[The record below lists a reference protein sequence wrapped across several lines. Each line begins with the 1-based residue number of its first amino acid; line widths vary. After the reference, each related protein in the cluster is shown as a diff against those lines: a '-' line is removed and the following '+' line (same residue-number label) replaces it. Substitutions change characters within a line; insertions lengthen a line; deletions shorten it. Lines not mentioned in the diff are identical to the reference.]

1 MLSAKVVNN
10 NKKISN
16 TLGQVAERTAKKITP
31 DLSTLS
37 SLEAGGV
44 IRTVATAVISE
55 VGQAATVAGVQGYKD
70 LTDEALKQLQNTF
83 AKTDPTYWALGE
95 ERTARFLEQAR
106 SYTNR
111 NLAELNAIIVADPR
125 NSAAATA
132 RMWLKN
138 GYNGYAPTV
147 IDVKKVLNKNLE
159 SVVGYSMS
167 KYVNGNFANANEA
180 LSSGVSRMVENIY
193 RDTIAT
199 NSEFDNFAQGYQR
212 IASPLACAFC
222 MTVALNEYTTFEES
236 GGYHDHCSC
245 SVTPIYGGMKP
256 YRPDYYEG
264 FEEDY
269 RAGNIASQSSD
280 AKEILASIREI
291 TGRK

>member
-1 MLSAKVVNN
+1 MLSKKAIDN
-10 NKKISN
+10 NKKVSN
-16 TLGQVAERTAKKITP
+16 NLGRIAGNTVARITP
-31 DLSTLS
+31 DLATLS

-44 IRTVATAVISE
+44 VRTVATTVISE

-70 LTDEALKQLQNTF
+70 LSDAALFELQQSF
-83 AKTDPTYWALGE
+83 AKTNPLYVSIGE

-106 SYTNR
+106 GLTNR
-111 NLAELNAIIVADPR
+111 SVDELNALLAADPK
-125 NSAAATA
+125 NAAAATA
-132 RMWLKN
+132 RMWIKN
-138 GYNGYAPTV
+138 GYDGYSPVT
-147 IDVKKVLNKNLE
+147 IDVKKVLTKNIE

-167 KYVNGNFANANEA
+167 KYTNGDFANAAEA
-180 LSSGVSRMVENIY
+180 LESGVSRMVENIY

-212 IASPLACAFC
+212 VASPLACAFC

-245 SVTPIYGGMKP
+245 STVPIYGGMKA
-256 YRPDYYEG
+256 YRPDYYEA
-264 FEEDY
+264 FENDY
-269 RAGNIASQSSD
+269 QAGNIASQSSD
-280 AKEILASIREI
+280 PQEILASIRQI